1 MYWQKSRL
9 VIYKMITEF
18 LNTWP
23 ADDKDYLL
31 NTEDLAQPIQ
41 MQLSQKQQ
49 TFSNFFF
56 PF

>member
-1 MYWQKSRL
+1 MLR
-9 VIYKMITEF
+9 EF